1 MSKHLTDPE
10 RLALLQDYIS
20 GSYSKHAFCKLHD
33 LDLSRWL
40 NRFGL
45 EDKPSPRTM
54 KKNKAPISH
63 STQSELEAELA
74 RLKKENLQLRNRLR
88 YEALGHEAYKRLV
101 EPAEEAYGIPI
112 RKNSE
117 AK

>member
-33 LDLSRWL
+33 LDHEAVSHWL

-74 RLKKENLQLRNRLR
+74 RLNKENL
-88 YEALGHEAYKRLV
+88 
-101 EPAEEAYGIPI
+101 
-112 RKNSE
+112 
-117 AK
+117 